1 MQEKNSFKIFE
12 NQPLFWPKIT
22 KKLFVLQ
29 IIGFNNYFD
38 NICVENRST
47 ETFTVETCKVV
58 RNGIG
63 DSELKL

>member
-1 MQEKNSFKIFE
+1 MQEKKSLKIFE

-29 IIGFNNYFD
+29 LIGFNNFD

-47 ETFTVETCKVV
+47 ETFTVKTCKVV

-63 DSELKL
+63 DPELKL